1 MKIAVI
7 GTGYVGLVAGTCF
20 AESGNDVICVDVDEK
35 KIQSLQEGIIPIYEP
50 GLKELVLRNQKE
62 ERLKFTTDLKS
73 AIQSSLLLF
82 IAVGTPPQEDGTAD
96 LKYVL
101 AVAKTIGENITE
113 FKVVVNKSTVPVG
126 TAKKVRDTITNELIS
141 RNVQIE
147 FDVVSN
153 PEFMK
158 EGAAIED
165 FMKPD
170 RVVIGVDN
178 VRTGEI
184 MKELYDPF
192 VRTGKPILVMD
203 NASAEMTKYAA
214 NSMLATKISFMNE
227 VANLCERV
235 GADVD
240 MVRKGIGT
248 DSRIGFPFIFP
259 GVGYGGSCFPKDIKA
274 LIQTG
279 AENEVPMPLLNSV
292 DTVNNNQKFVLI
304 PKILNHFFG
313 DIKGKTI
320 AVWGLAFKPKTDDMR
335 EAPSINIIQELLK
348 HGATVNAYDPVAE
361 EQARN
366 IFGDSIVYCD
376 KNYDCLEKA
385 DALVLVTEWDEFRR
399 PDWEKMK
406 ELMNS
411 PVIFDGRNIFDPTRI
426 RDKGFTYYSIGRP

>member
-1 MKIAVI
+1 MRIAVI

-20 AESGNDVICVDVDEK
+20 AESGNDVICIDVDEK
-35 KIQSLQEGIIPIYEP
+35 KIKSLQEGIIPIYEP

-62 ERLKFTTDLKS
+62 ERLKFSTDLKA

-82 IAVGTPPQEDGTAD
+82 IAVGTPPKEDGTAD
-96 LKYVL
+96 LQYVL
-101 AVAKTIGENITE
+101 AVAKTIGETMDE

-126 TAKKVRDTITNELIS
+126 TAAKVRNAIQQEQQK

-170 RVVIGVDN
+170 RVVVGVDN
-178 VRTGEI
+178 VRTAEI

-214 NSMLATKISFMNE
+214 NSMLAAKISFMNE
-227 VANLCERV
+227 IANLCEQV
-235 GADVD
+235 GADVE

-279 AENEVPMPLLNSV
+279 KENGVPMPLLNAV
-292 DTVNNNQKFVLI
+292 DTVNQNQKYVLI
-304 PKILNHFFG
+304 PKILHHFQG
-313 DIKGKTI
+313 DIHGKTI

-335 EAPSINIIQELLK
+335 EAPSITIIEALLK
-348 HGATVNAYDPVAE
+348 HGAIVKAYDPVAA
-361 EQARN
+361 EQAKM
-366 IFGDSIVYCD
+366 IFHESISYAE
-376 KNYDCLEKA
+376 KNYDCLEDA

-399 PDWEKMK
+399 PDWVKMK
-406 ELMNS
+406 QLMKT
-411 PVIFDGRNIFDPTRI
+411 PVIFDGRNIFDPERI
-426 RDKGFTYYSIGRP
+426 HAHGFTYYSIGRK